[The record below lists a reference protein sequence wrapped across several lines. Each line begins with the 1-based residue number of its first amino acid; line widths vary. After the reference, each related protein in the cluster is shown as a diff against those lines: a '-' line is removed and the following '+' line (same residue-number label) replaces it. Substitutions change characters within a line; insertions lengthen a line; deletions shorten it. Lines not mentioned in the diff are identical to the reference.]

1 MKVRLAS
8 LFCWF
13 AILGAVSCS
22 QGPAAPEVSR
32 LLRTVPSRSVE
43 IACFRNGGK
52 ALAMLLDSSS
62 MFRQIDLGKLS
73 DHEAVLSYDYSSTMV
88 PLLSIDAGRSAGDT
102 SDAVKGVMAQLG
114 ALGLHQA
121 YSVDTVH
128 KRASLL
134 ISPSTAAISE
144 AQTHIRSG
152 ASIMDAPGF
161 SDAVREADGA
171 EGYVILRNSAA
182 AHVLPAGFLKG
193 KVDRKALASF
203 ISGACE
209 WTVVNFQSYK
219 KKDLRL
225 RPYGISD
232 KRCFL
237 SVPAQLKGASG
248 RLADVLPAGADFV
261 VDLPLDDWK
270 AWYSARCD
278 WLDARSVLVKHRRAC
293 DALKSATR
301 VAPKDWAASLNPE
314 EIALVCW
321 EGRSVLLI
329 RTRSKLSGELLE
341 NAFAGYPAAIFGDI
355 FSLEDESSCGSHRG
369 WLLIGKKDDI
379 AAFATAEEHDSPE
392 VLREKG
398 LTYAVVAPG
407 FSVAGR
413 PEEAT
418 INIQ

>member
-13 AILGAVSCS
+13 TILGAVSCS

-62 MFRQIDLGKLS
+62 VFRHIDLGRLS

-329 RTRSKLSGELLE
+329 RTRTKLSGELLE

>member
-1 MKVRLAS
+1 MKVRLTS

-62 MFRQIDLGKLS
+62 VFRQIDLGRLS

-203 ISGACE
+203 ISSACE

-248 RLADVLPAGADFV
+248 RLADVLPSGADFV

-329 RTRSKLSGELLE
+329 RTRSKLSGELQE

-355 FSLEDESSCGSHRG
+355 FSLEDESSSGSHRG

>member
-1 MKVRLAS
+1 MKVRFTSLLRWFVLLA
-8 LFCWF
+8 
-13 AILGAVSCS
+13 AISCS
-22 QGPAAPEVSR
+22 QDPSAPEVSR

-52 ALAMLLDSSS
+52 ALAMLLDSANV
-62 MFRQIDLGKLS
+62 FRSIDLGRLS
-73 DHEAVLSYDYSSTMV
+73 DHEMVLSYDYSSTMV

-102 SDAVKGVMAQLG
+102 SEAVKGVMEQLG
-114 ALGLHQA
+114 ALRLHQA

-144 AQTHIRSG
+144 ALTHIRSG

-161 SDAVREADGA
+161 SDAVREADGS

-209 WTVVNFQSYK
+209 WTIVNFQSYK

-225 RPYGISD
+225 TPLGVSD

-237 SVPAQLKGASG
+237 SVPAQLKGSSSKLG
-248 RLADVLPAGADFV
+248 EVLPAGADFV

-270 AWYSARCD
+270 AWYSARCE
-278 WLDARSVLVKHRRAC
+278 WLDARSVLVKHRREC
-293 DALKSATR
+293 DALKSSAK

-314 EIALVCW
+314 ELALVSW
-321 EGRSVLLI
+321 EGRKVILI
-329 RTRSKLSGELLE
+329 RTRAKLSGELQD
-341 NAFAGYPAAIFGDI
+341 NAFAGYPAAIFGSI
-355 FSLEDESSCGSHRG
+355 FSLEDESSCCSLGN

-379 AAFATAEEHDSPE
+379 AAFATAEEHYSPE
-392 VLREKG
+392 ALREKG

-407 FSVAGR
+407 FSVAGH
-413 PEEAT
+413 PAEA
-418 INIQ
+418 ILNIQ

>member
-1 MKVRLAS
+1 MKVRLTS

-62 MFRQIDLGKLS
+62 VFRQIDLGRLS

-248 RLADVLPAGADFV
+248 RLADVIPAGADFV

>member
-1 MKVRLAS
+1 MKVRFAS
-8 LFCWF
+8 LSLWF
-13 AILGAVSCS
+13 ALMAAVSCS
-22 QGPAAPEVSR
+22 QATSVPEVSR

-62 MFRQIDLGKLS
+62 VFRKIDLGRLS
-73 DHEAVLSYDYSSTMV
+73 DHETVLSYDYSSTMV
-88 PLLSIDAGRSAGDT
+88 PLLGIDAGRSAGDT
-102 SDAVKGVMAQLG
+102 SEAVKGVMAQLG
-114 ALGLHQA
+114 GLKLHQA
-121 YSVDTVH
+121 YSVDTLH
-128 KRASLL
+128 KRATLL

-144 AQTHIRSG
+144 ALTHIRSG

-193 KVDRKALASF
+193 MVDRKALSSF

-225 RPYGISD
+225 KPYGISD

-237 SVPAQLKGASG
+237 SVPAQLKGSSSK
-248 RLADVLPAGADFV
+248 LADVLPAGADFV
-261 VDLPLDDWK
+261 ADMPIDDWK
-270 AWYSARCD
+270 AWYSARCE
-278 WLDARSVLVKHRRAC
+278 WLDARSVLVKHKRAC
-293 DALKSATR
+293 DALKSATK

-321 EGRSVLLI
+321 EGRKAILI
-329 RTRSKLSGELLE
+329 RTRSKLSGELQE
-341 NAFAGYPAAIFGDI
+341 NAFAGYPAAIFGDL
-355 FSLEDESSCGSHRG
+355 FSLEDESSSCSLGN
-369 WLLIGKKDDI
+369 WLLIGRKDDI

-398 LTYAVVAPG
+398 LTYAIVAPG
-407 FSVAGR
+407 FSIAGR
-413 PEEAT
+413 PAEASL
-418 INIQ
+418 NIQ

>member
-62 MFRQIDLGKLS
+62 VFRQIDLGRLS

-248 RLADVLPAGADFV
+248 RLADVIPAGADFV